1 MTTNERLAAIEA
13 VLSNHITEMLSRMG
27 RFETRMDA
35 VEDNVSRIKE
45 SIGWVKPL
53 GLAIVGLLVALMLK
67 T

>member
-1 MTTNERLAAIEA
+1 
-13 VLSNHITEMLSRMG
+13 HITEMLSRMG